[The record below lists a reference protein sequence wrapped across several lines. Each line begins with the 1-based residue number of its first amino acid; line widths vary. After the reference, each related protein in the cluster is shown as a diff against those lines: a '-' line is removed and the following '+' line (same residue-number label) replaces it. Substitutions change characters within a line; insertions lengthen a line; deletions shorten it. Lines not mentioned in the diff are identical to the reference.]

1 MKTDTEVRVQGIRA
15 LVDALGTVEAERFIT
30 LVLREPLDYTKWQK
44 DLWPDQSV
52 EEISRAAMR
61 LRTP

>member
-1 MKTDTEVRVQGIRA
+1 MKTDNELRVQGFQT
-15 LVDALGTVEAERFIT
+15 LVDMLGLVEAERFIT

-61 LRTP
+61 LRLP

>member
-1 MKTDTEVRVQGIRA
+1 MKTDTEVRVQGLRA
-15 LVDALGTVEAERFIT
+15 LVDALGAVEAERFIT

-52 EEISRAAMR
+52 DEISRAATK
-61 LRTP
+61 LRTS